1 MAALDT
7 TEVKEGVDQETVD
20 AVRSLS
26 GKYKYGWET
35 EIEMDYAPKGLTE
48 DIVRLISEK
57 NDEPEWML
65 PISSNIWPTTFDITI
80 WLDQLWIGMTMG
92 SLLSSA

>member
-1 MAALDT
+1 MGALENS
-7 TEVKEGVDQETVD
+7 EVKEGVDQETVD

-35 EIEMDYAPKGLTE
+35 EIEMDYAPKGLSE

-57 NDEPEWML
+57 PR
-65 PISSNIWPTTFDITI
+65 PSSTQAARPRGISPPCGVRMRIASRSQR
-80 WLDQLWIGMTMG
+80 LRR
-92 SLLSSA
+92 LSSG